1 MSPVG
6 DTLRVRARKFPSILS
21 GTSIDWF
28 HEWPDTAL
36 TAVSARQIREMEQFE
51 NNETLIQKLSE
62 ISSELHKS
70 IKEFNDSYFKSE
82 RRYNYTTPKSF
93 LELVKY
99 FQELIARKD
108 GDIINQIQRLEK
120 GLLVVANA
128 SESIAGLKKEIEEKS
143 VIVEEEKKNTSEVLA
158 RLEVENEK
166 ISGEKAVVEQAT
178 NEAIEASAQAAK
190 EKEEADK
197 AFSEAEPAKIAAR
210 NDAENIKKDDLE
222 KFKNPNNP
230 SRNNFLIFKLM
241 YLIFNPEDKV
251 PGDDIKKELP
261 NIKNKCLNQSADQI
275 KQKMI
280 GRLDNV
286 SWITPEFLEK
296 VKMYREYPYTDL
308 KEMEKISGACKGVVG
323 YFQNLVNYKRLYDI
337 VDPLLKKSQ
346 QAAATAAAVMRPV
359 CLTAAFPL
367 FCVVSFSD

>member
-1 MSPVG
+1 MEGLFNYLIYRVKINVHFILCMSPVG

-128 SESIAGLKKEIEEKS
+128 SESIAGLKKEIE
-143 VIVEEEKKNTSEVLA
+143 
-158 RLEVENEK
+158 
-166 ISGEKAVVEQAT
+166 
-178 NEAIEASAQAAK
+178 
-190 EKEEADK
+190 
-197 AFSEAEPAKIAAR
+197 
-210 NDAENIKKDDLE
+210 
-222 KFKNPNNP
+222 
-230 SRNNFLIFKLM
+230 
-241 YLIFNPEDKV
+241 
-251 PGDDIKKELP
+251 
-261 NIKNKCLNQSADQI
+261 
-275 KQKMI
+275 
-280 GRLDNV
+280 
-286 SWITPEFLEK
+286 
-296 VKMYREYPYTDL
+296 
-308 KEMEKISGACKGVVG
+308 
-323 YFQNLVNYKRLYDI
+323 
-337 VDPLLKKSQ
+337 
-346 QAAATAAAVMRPV
+346 
-359 CLTAAFPL
+359 
-367 FCVVSFSD
+367 